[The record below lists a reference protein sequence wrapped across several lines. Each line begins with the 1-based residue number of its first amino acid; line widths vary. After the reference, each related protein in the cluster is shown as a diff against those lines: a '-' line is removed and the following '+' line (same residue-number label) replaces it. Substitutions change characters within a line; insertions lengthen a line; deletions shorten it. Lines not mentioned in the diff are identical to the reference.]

1 MAYKFQ
7 VGPARLS
14 GSLRQEGN
22 VVADGDASA
31 SNLSASTDV
40 LAGANVVAAGEFRGN
55 LQRTLSAGDGLITR
69 SFDNSADV
77 TFEVADTLAGDGLG
91 FSGGVVSVNVDDAS
105 IETNSDSLRI
115 KALGVT
121 NAMLAGGI
129 ENAKLVNSGVR
140 VDITGSPS
148 FLSTTGLA
156 SIALGGTG
164 SIDYVDNDFR
174 DSVRQRMSAADFITY
189 STSSGEIS
197 VNATGFTG
205 SARSVLSVTESDA
218 DALDSL
224 SYNAATGVLT
234 FDGIGPDEVRQQISA
249 EAGRFVQYDVSSG
262 EIRMDESLFS
272 SSARSLMGA
281 EPGSFLSYD
290 AGTGVYSITDAG
302 LSGSVRDVVG
312 DSAAAGDVR
321 IHFGAADT
329 NSIDMTYNSGTG
341 EYSADLLLS
350 GSTSFE
356 IDAGGLKLKST
367 VAGNGLALSAGG
379 ELSVNASAL
388 ALDVQTSTGNA
399 TIAGTTDVQL
409 ANGGDLTMP
418 SPTSGKLLRIKRIG
432 GGDVTLSGTF
442 SDGSPIILEEVG
454 AAVACVGDGSN
465 WHIM

>member
-31 SNLSASTDV
+31 SNLSASSDV
-40 LAGANVVAAGEFRGN
+40 LAGGNLVAAGEIRGT
-55 LQRTLSAGDGLITR
+55 LQRSITAGAGLSGD
-69 SFDNSADV
+69 FDNSADV
-77 TFEVADTLAGDGLG
+77 TMAVQ
-91 FSGGVVSVNVDDAS
+91 VDDAS
-105 IETNSDSLRI
+105 IQITGDSLNV

-121 NAMLAGGI
+121 NGMLAGGI

-148 FLSTTGLA
+148 FLSTTGLQ

-197 VNATGFTG
+197 VAGGAFTG
-205 SARSVLSVTESDA
+205 SARSVLSAQDFATYDA
-218 DALDSL
+218 ASGVI
-224 SYNAATGVLT
+224 SVAGAAFTG
-234 FDGIGPDEVRQQISA
+234 
-249 EAGRFVQYDVSSG
+249 
-262 EIRMDESLFS
+262 
-272 SSARSLMGA
+272 SARSVVSA
-281 EPGSFLSYD
+281 ADFLTYD
-290 AGTGVYSITDAG
+290 AASGLVDVAGGAFTGSAR
-302 LSGSVRDVVG
+302 SVL
-312 DSAAAGDVR
+312 APL
-321 IHFGAADT
+321 DT
-329 NSIDMTYNSGTG
+329 NSIDASYNASSG
-341 EYSADLLLS
+341 EFSADLRLS

-356 IDAGGLKLKST
+356 IDASGLKLKSS

-388 ALDVQTSTGNA
+388 ALDVQSASSAG

-409 ANGGDLTMP
+409 VNIGGGGTMTMP
-418 SPTSGKLLRIKRIG
+418 SPTSGKLLRIKRTG

-442 SDGSPIILEEVG
+442 SDGSPILLEEDG
-454 AAVACVGDGSN
+454 AAVSCVGDGSS

>member
-40 LAGANVVAAGEFRGN
+40 LAGGNVVAAGEIRGT
-55 LQRTLSAGDGLITR
+55 LQRSITAGAGLSGD
-69 SFDNSADV
+69 FDNSADV
-77 TFEVADTLAGDGLG
+77 TMAVQVDG
-91 FSGGVVSVNVDDAS
+91 AS
-105 IETNSDSLRI
+105 LEIDSNALRV
-115 KALGVT
+115 KGLGVT
-121 NAMLAGGI
+121 NAMLAGAI
-129 ENAKLVNSGVR
+129 ENAKLVNSSVK
-140 VDITGSPS
+140 VDLTGAPS
-148 FLSTTGLA
+148 FLSTTGLQ

-197 VNATGFTG
+197 VDVNAFTG
-205 SARSVLSVTESDA
+205 SAR
-218 DALDSL
+218 
-224 SYNAATGVLT
+224 GV
-234 FDGIGPDEVRQQISA
+234 
-249 EAGRFVQYDVSSG
+249 
-262 EIRMDESLFS
+262 
-272 SSARSLMGA
+272 MGA
-281 EPGSFLSYD
+281 EVGSFLSYD
-290 AGTGVYSITDAG
+290 AGTGIYSIADAG
-302 LSGSVRDVVG
+302 LSGSVRDVVA
-312 DSAAAGDVR
+312 DATAAPSVR
-321 IHFGAADT
+321 THFAAADT
-329 NSIDMTYNSGTG
+329 NSIDMSFDGSTG
-341 EYSADLLLS
+341 QYSADLLLS

-409 ANGGDLTMP
+409 ASGGELTMP

-454 AAVACVGDGSN
+454 AAVACVGDGSS

>member
-40 LAGANVVAAGEFRGN
+40 LAGGNVVAAGEIRGT
-55 LQRTLSAGDGLITR
+55 LQRTLTAGAGLAGD
-69 SFDNSADV
+69 FNNSADV
-77 TFEVADTLAGDGLG
+77 TMDVQ
-91 FSGGVVSVNVDDAS
+91 VDDSS
-105 IETNSDSLRI
+105 IEIDSDALRV

-129 ENAKLVNSGVR
+129 ENAKLVNSDVR
-140 VDITGSPS
+140 IDLTGSPS
-148 FLSTTGLA
+148 FLGITGLQ

-164 SIDYVDNDFR
+164 SIDYVDADFR
-174 DSVRQRMSAADFITY
+174 DSVRERMSAADFITY

-205 SARSVLSVTESDA
+205 SARSVLSVTQAENTLASLA
-218 DALDSL
+218 YDS
-224 SYNAATGVLT
+224 ATGVLSFNGVT
-234 FDGIGPDEVRQQISA
+234 DAEIRQQISV
-249 EAGRFVQYDVSSG
+249 EADRFVQYDVSSG
-262 EIRMDESLFS
+262 QIRMDETLFS
-272 SSARSLMGA
+272 SSARGLMGA

-290 AGTGVYSITDAG
+290 AGTGVYSIVDAG
-302 LSGSVRDVVG
+302 LSGSVRDAVG
-312 DSAAAGDVR
+312 DAAAAASVR
-321 IHFGAADT
+321 THFGAVDT
-329 NSIDMTYNSGTG
+329 NSVDMTYDSGTG

-388 ALDVQTSTGNA
+388 ALDVQTASAAG

-409 ANGGDLTMP
+409 VNIGGGGTMTMP

-442 SDGSPIILEEVG
+442 SDGSPILLEEDG
-454 AAVACVGDGSN
+454 AAVSCVGDGSN

>member
-91 FSGGVVSVNVDDAS
+91 FSSGVVSVNVDDAS
-105 IETNSDSLRI
+105 IETNGDSLRI

-121 NAMLAGGI
+121 NGMLAGGI

-148 FLSTTGLA
+148 FLSTTGLQ

-189 STSSGEIS
+189 STSSGEIG
-197 VNATGFTG
+197 VAVGAFTG
-205 SARSVLSVTESDA
+205 SARSVLSVTQSENTLA
-218 DALDSL
+218 SL
-224 SYNAATGVLT
+224 AYDAATGVLT
-234 FDGIGPDEVRQQISA
+234 FNGVTPAEIRQQISV
-249 EAGRFVQYDVSSG
+249 EADRFVQYDVSSG
-262 EIRMDESLFS
+262 EIRMDETLFS
-272 SSARSLMGA
+272 SSARGLMGA

-290 AGTGVYSITDAG
+290 AGTGVYSIVDNG
-302 LSGSVRDVVG
+302 LSGSVRDAVA
-312 DSAAAGDVR
+312 DAAAASSVR
-321 IHFGAADT
+321 THFGPADT
-329 NSIDMTYNSGTG
+329 DSIDMSFDASNGQ
-341 EYSADLLLS
+341 YSADLRLS

-356 IDAGGLKLKST
+356 IVAEGLKLKST

-409 ANGGDLTMP
+409 ASGGTLTMP
-418 SPTSGKLLRIKRIG
+418 SPTSGKLLRIKRTG

-454 AAVACVGDGSN
+454 AAVACVGDGSS

>member
-224 SYNAATGVLT
+224 SYDAASGVLT
-234 FDGIGPDEVRQQISA
+234 FDGLGADEIRAQFSA
-249 EAGRFVQYDVSSG
+249 EA
-262 EIRMDESLFS
+262 
-272 SSARSLMGA
+272 
-281 EPGSFLSYD
+281 GSFLSYD

-409 ANGGDLTMP
+409 ANGGQLTMP